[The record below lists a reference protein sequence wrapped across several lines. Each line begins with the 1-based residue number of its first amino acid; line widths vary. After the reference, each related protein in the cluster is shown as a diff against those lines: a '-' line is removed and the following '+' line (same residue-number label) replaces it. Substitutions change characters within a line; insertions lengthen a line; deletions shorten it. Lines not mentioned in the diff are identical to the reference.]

1 MKRKITKQEEAID
14 STLLRMRQRAY
25 DALISVNKLIDEC
38 DSDAFFESAEDL
50 CSQAHDI
57 YRLVVTL
64 QTLEEM
70 DNLTEKEHSHENT

>member
-1 MKRKITKQEEAID
+1 MKRKITKQEVID
-14 STLLRMRQRAY
+14 STLLSISELAEDARITSNELIEEGNI
-25 DALISVNKLIDEC
+25 DAL
-38 DSDAFFESAEDL
+38 FQSAEDL

-70 DNLTEKEHSHENT
+70 GNLAGNEANNG

>member
-1 MKRKITKQEEAID
+1 MERKITKQEVID
-14 STLLRMRQRAY
+14 STLLSIREIAG
-25 DALISVNKLIDEC
+25 DARITSNELIEEGDIYAL
-38 DSDAFFESAEDL
+38 FQSAEDL

-70 DNLTEKEHSHENT
+70 GNLTGKEQNND